1 MDGWMDLTGNRDFI
15 TAVDLQREGGL
26 EHCQEVELD
35 LIHETKMI
43 DVRITKDMGKPKQTD
58 NRMNG
63 P

>member
-1 MDGWMDLTGNRDFI
+1 MDLTGNRDFI

-43 DVRITKDMGKPKQTD
+43 DVRITKDMGKPK
-58 NRMNG
+58 
-63 P
+63 